1 MKDTISRRQCVAAAF
16 VAVLS
21 PLIRRFPRALVR
33 TAGRTAWL
41 SVPMTL
47 LLLAAVFALLG
58 LLYRRREPGAAFS
71 DILADVWGR
80 APGGVLTTA
89 YALWF
94 LFYAGFLLRS
104 GALRLISTVYH
115 GADADVFILAA
126 AALCLP
132 AVLGSVRAIA
142 RAAMLIRP
150 LMTALF
156 VLITVLTF
164 QDLDL
169 SLLLP
174 VRFSDLPANGM
185 AALETVN
192 VIAAA
197 GCLVFLSDRVE
208 GRFVLRDYLGWTLA
222 LLAVIAL
229 MTVCCLGLFGAALTA
244 NMSFPFFMLAR
255 DVTVLGAIERI
266 EPLVIAMWV
275 LSDFVMISLLLR
287 AAGEALRRT
296 FGLVSREEALADVP
310 ALCMRRGRW
319 LLPLGLA
326 AAVAAA
332 LVMARSKAAFDV
344 LSETLVPLLNA
355 VFAFG
360 IPALTLLLAA
370 LRRRM

>member
-1 MKDTISRRQCVAAAF
+1 MKDTISRRQCIAAAY

-21 PLIRRFPRALVR
+21 PLIRRFPRTLVR

-41 SVPMTL
+41 SVPMTAL
-47 LLLAAVFALLG
+47 PLAAAAALLW
-58 LLYRRREPGAAFS
+58 LLYRRRGAGTGFADILS
-71 DILADVWGR
+71 DIWGR
-80 APGGVLTTA
+80 ALGSILTTA

-104 GALRLISTVYH
+104 GGQRLVTTVYQ
-115 GADADVFILAA
+115 GAGSAVFVIAA
-126 AALCLP
+126 ALLCLP

-142 RAAMLIRP
+142 RSAMLIRP

-156 VLITVLTF
+156 VLISVLTF
-164 QDLDL
+164 KDLDL

-192 VIAAA
+192 VISAA
-197 GCLVFLSDRVE
+197 GCLVFLSDHVE
-208 GRFVLRDYLGWTLA
+208 GRFALRDFLGWTLA

-229 MTVCCLGLFGAALTA
+229 MTVCCLGLFGAALTG
-244 NMSFPFFMLAR
+244 NMSFPYFMLVR
-255 DVTVLGAIERI
+255 DVTVLGAVERI
-266 EPLVIAMWV
+266 EPVVIAMWV

-287 AAGEALRRT
+287 SAGENLRRT
-296 FGLVSREEALADVP
+296 FGLVSRAEALTDVP
-310 ALCMRRGRW
+310 AASMKHGRW

-332 LVMARSKAAFDV
+332 LLMAPDKAAFDA
-344 LSETLVPLLNA
+344 LSETVVPLLNA
-355 VFAFG
+355 AFAFG
-360 IPALTLLLAA
+360 IPALTILLGA
-370 LRRRM
+370 LRRRL